1 MRFMARPYGS
11 DRVILLRK
19 INMKTKLT
27 MIAAATIAASSVSAN
42 EVRFTQSSQGA
53 AGTAS
58 IAIFDI
64 NQSTGQ
70 ANFIGRNSLD
80 ESNVTGGLATLVI
93 NQTGDANKADIDV
106 FTADDG
112 AGTINLAF
120 TGDSNDFD
128 LTYGAAADAT
138 WSTLDVDVVV
148 TGNSNTFVE
157 AIAQTTTSLVYD
169 AVVTGDTNA
178 IDTTSGSGVTT
189 MDIDYDIYGGN
200 NYLTVDTGT
209 LGGARDLDVD
219 ITGSSNDWTVNAKST
234 TSSTVDVL
242 QTAGANVTGVISQQ
256 GTNSTMDLDIAA
268 SLAGSFALTTV
279 DISAGSSATI
289 NLTTLGAGEFDL
301 TQNTDASIY
310 DVSMTLAAGADIDV
324 SM

>member
-64 NQSTGQ
+64 NQSTGKV
-70 ANFIGRNSLD
+70 NFIGRNSLD
-80 ESNVTGGLATLVI
+80 KSNVTGGLATLVI

-112 AGTINLAF
+112 VGTINLAF

-148 TGNSNTFVE
+148 TGNTNTFVE

-169 AVVTGDTNA
+169 AVVTGDSND

-189 MDIDYDIYGGN
+189 MDIDYDIVGN
-200 NYLTVDTGT
+200 SNNLTVNTGT
-209 LGGARDLDVD
+209 LVGARDLDVD
-219 ITGSSNDWTVNAKST
+219 IRGSSNDWTVNAKSM

-256 GTNSTMDLDIAA
+256 GTNSNMDLDIAA

-279 DISAGSSATI
+279 DLSAGSSATI
-289 NLTTLGAGEFDL
+289 NLTTLGAGTFDL

-310 DVSMTLAAGADIDV
+310 NVSMTLAAGADIDV

>member
-80 ESNVTGGLATLVI
+80 KSNVTGGLATLVI

-279 DISAGSSATI
+279 DMSAGSSATI

>member
-80 ESNVTGGLATLVI
+80 KSNVTGGLATLVI

-219 ITGSSNDWTVNAKST
+219 IRGSFNDWTVNAKST

-279 DISAGSSATI
+279 DMSAGSSATI

>member
-80 ESNVTGGLATLVI
+80 KSNVTGGLATLVI

-112 AGTINLAF
+112 VGTINLAF

-279 DISAGSSATI
+279 DMSAGSSATI

>member
-64 NQSTGQ
+64 NQSTGK

-80 ESNVTGGLATLVI
+80 KSNVTGGLATLVI

-112 AGTINLAF
+112 VGTINLAF

-148 TGNSNTFVE
+148 TGNTNTFVE

-169 AVVTGDTNA
+169 AVVTGDSND

-189 MDIDYDIYGGN
+189 MDIDYDIVGN
-200 NYLTVDTGT
+200 SNNLTVNTGT
-209 LGGARDLDVD
+209 LVGARDLDVD
-219 ITGSSNDWTVNAKST
+219 IRGSSNDWTVNAKSM

-279 DISAGSSATI
+279 DMSAGSSATI
-289 NLTTLGAGEFDL
+289 NLTTLGAGTFDL

-310 DVSMTLAAGADIDV
+310 NVSMTLAAGADIDV

>member
-80 ESNVTGGLATLVI
+80 KSNVTGGLATLVI

-219 ITGSSNDWTVNAKST
+219 ITGSSNDWTVNAKSA
-234 TSSTVDVL
+234 TSSAVDVL
-242 QTAGANVTGVISQQ
+242 QTAGANVTGLISQQ

-279 DISAGSSATI
+279 DMSAGSSATI

>member
-70 ANFIGRNSLD
+70 ANFIGRSSLD

-200 NYLTVDTGT
+200 NYLTVDTGN

-279 DISAGSSATI
+279 DMSAGSRATI

>member
-1 MRFMARPYGS
+1 MARPYGS

-279 DISAGSSATI
+279 DMSAGSSATI

>member
-80 ESNVTGGLATLVI
+80 KSNVTGGLATLVI

-256 GTNSTMDLDIAA
+256 VTNSTMDLDIAA

-279 DISAGSSATI
+279 DMSAGSRATI

>member
-11 DRVILLRK
+11 DRVILLRE

-80 ESNVTGGLATLVI
+80 KSNVTGGLATLVI

-112 AGTINLAF
+112 VGTINLAF

-279 DISAGSSATI
+279 DMSAGSSATI

>member
-11 DRVILLRK
+11 KRVILLRK

-80 ESNVTGGLATLVI
+80 KSNVTGGLATLVI

-279 DISAGSSATI
+279 DMSAGSSATI

>member
-64 NQSTGQ
+64 NQSTGK

-80 ESNVTGGLATLVI
+80 KSNVTGGLATLVI

-112 AGTINLAF
+112 VGTINLAF

-148 TGNSNTFVE
+148 TGNTNTFVE

-169 AVVTGDTNA
+169 AVVTGDSND

-189 MDIDYDIYGGN
+189 MDIDYDIVGN
-200 NYLTVDTGT
+200 SNNLTVNTGT
-209 LGGARDLDVD
+209 LVGARDLDVD
-219 ITGSSNDWTVNAKST
+219 IRGSSNDWTVNAKSM

-242 QTAGANVTGVISQQ
+242 QTAGANVTGVIKQQ
-256 GTNSTMDLDIAA
+256 GTNSNMDLDIAA
-268 SLAGSFALTTV
+268 SLSGSFALTTV
-279 DISAGSSATI
+279 DLSAGSSATI
-289 NLTTLGAGEFDL
+289 NLTTLGAGTFDL

-310 DVSMTLAAGADIDV
+310 NVSMTLAAGADIDV

>member
-1 MRFMARPYGS
+1 MARPYGS

-64 NQSTGQ
+64 NQSTGKV
-70 ANFIGRNSLD
+70 NFIGRNSLD
-80 ESNVTGGLATLVI
+80 KSNVTGGLATLVI

-112 AGTINLAF
+112 VGTINLAF

-148 TGNSNTFVE
+148 TGNTNTFVE

-169 AVVTGDTNA
+169 AVVTGDSND

-189 MDIDYDIYGGN
+189 MDIDYDIVGN
-200 NYLTVDTGT
+200 SNNLTVNTGT
-209 LGGARDLDVD
+209 LVGARDLDVD
-219 ITGSSNDWTVNAKST
+219 IRGSSNDWTVNAKSM

-242 QTAGANVTGVISQQ
+242 QTAGANVTGVIKQQ
-256 GTNSTMDLDIAA
+256 GTNSNMDLDIAA
-268 SLAGSFALTTV
+268 SLSGSFALTTV
-279 DISAGSSATI
+279 DLSAGSSATI
-289 NLTTLGAGEFDL
+289 NLTTLGAGTFDL

-310 DVSMTLAAGADIDV
+310 NVSMTLAAGADIDV

>member
-70 ANFIGRNSLD
+70 ANFIGRSSLD

-200 NYLTVDTGT
+200 NYLTVDTGN

-279 DISAGSSATI
+279 DMSAGSRATI

-324 SM
+324 NM

>member
-80 ESNVTGGLATLVI
+80 KSNVTGGLATLVI

-279 DISAGSSATI
+279 DMSAGSSATI
-289 NLTTLGAGEFDL
+289 NLTTLGAGTFDL

-310 DVSMTLAAGADIDV
+310 NVSMTLAAGADIDV

>member
-80 ESNVTGGLATLVI
+80 KSNVTGGLATLVI

-169 AVVTGDTNA
+169 AVVTGDSND

-189 MDIDYDIYGGN
+189 MDIDYDIVGN
-200 NYLTVDTGT
+200 SNNLTVNTGT
-209 LGGARDLDVD
+209 LVGARDLDVD
-219 ITGSSNDWTVNAKST
+219 IRGSSNDWTVNAKSM

-242 QTAGANVTGVISQQ
+242 QTAGANVTGVIKQQ
-256 GTNSTMDLDIAA
+256 GTNSNMDLDIAA
-268 SLAGSFALTTV
+268 SLSGSFALTTV
-279 DISAGSSATI
+279 DLSAGSSATI
-289 NLTTLGAGEFDL
+289 NLTTLGAGTFDL

-310 DVSMTLAAGADIDV
+310 NVSMTLAAGADIDV

>member
-70 ANFIGRNSLD
+70 ANFIGLNSLD
-80 ESNVTGGLATLVI
+80 KSNVTGGLATLVI

-279 DISAGSSATI
+279 DMSAGSSATI

>member
-1 MRFMARPYGS
+1 
-11 DRVILLRK
+11 
-19 INMKTKLT
+19 
-27 MIAAATIAASSVSAN
+27 
-42 EVRFTQSSQGA
+42 
-53 AGTAS
+53 
-58 IAIFDI
+58 
-64 NQSTGQ
+64 
-70 ANFIGRNSLD
+70 
-80 ESNVTGGLATLVI
+80 
-93 NQTGDANKADIDV
+93 
-106 FTADDG
+106 
-112 AGTINLAF
+112 
-120 TGDSNDFD
+120 
-128 LTYGAAADAT
+128 
-138 WSTLDVDVVV
+138 
-148 TGNSNTFVE
+148 
-157 AIAQTTTSLVYD
+157 
-169 AVVTGDTNA
+169 
-178 IDTTSGSGVTT
+178 

-279 DISAGSSATI
+279 DMSAGSSATI

>member
-1 MRFMARPYGS
+1 M
-11 DRVILLRK
+11 
-19 INMKTKLT
+19 
-27 MIAAATIAASSVSAN
+27 
-42 EVRFTQSSQGA
+42 
-53 AGTAS
+53 
-58 IAIFDI
+58 
-64 NQSTGQ
+64 
-70 ANFIGRNSLD
+70 
-80 ESNVTGGLATLVI
+80 
-93 NQTGDANKADIDV
+93 
-106 FTADDG
+106 
-112 AGTINLAF
+112 AF

-219 ITGSSNDWTVNAKST
+219 IRGSFNDWTVNAKST

-242 QTAGANVTGVISQQ
+242 QTAGANVTGVIKQL
-256 GTNSTMDLDIAA
+256 GANSTMDLDIAA
-268 SLAGSFALTTV
+268 SLAGSFALTTI
-279 DISAGSSATI
+279 DMSAGSSATI
-289 NLTTLGAGEFDL
+289 NLTTLGAGAFDL
-301 TQNTDASIY
+301 TQNTDASVY
-310 DVSMTLAAGADIDV
+310 NVSMTLAAGADIDV

>member
-80 ESNVTGGLATLVI
+80 KSNVTGGLATLVI

-279 DISAGSSATI
+279 DMSAGSSATI
-289 NLTTLGAGEFDL
+289 NLTTLGAGAFDL
-301 TQNTDASIY
+301 TQNTDASVY
-310 DVSMTLAAGADIDV
+310 NVSMTLAAGADIDV

>member
-80 ESNVTGGLATLVI
+80 KSNVTGGLATLVI

-148 TGNSNTFVE
+148 TGNTNTFVE

-279 DISAGSSATI
+279 DMSAGSSATI
-289 NLTTLGAGEFDL
+289 NLTTLGAGTFDL

-310 DVSMTLAAGADIDV
+310 NVSMTLAAGADIDV

>member
-279 DISAGSSATI
+279 DMSAGSSATI

>member
-70 ANFIGRNSLD
+70 ANFIGRGSLD
-80 ESNVTGGLATLVI
+80 KSNVTGGLAALVI

-242 QTAGANVTGVISQQ
+242 QTAGANVTGVIKQL
-256 GTNSTMDLDIAA
+256 GANSTMDLDIAA
-268 SLAGSFALTTV
+268 SLAGSFALTTI
-279 DISAGSSATI
+279 DMSAGSSATI
-289 NLTTLGAGEFDL
+289 NLTTLGAGAFDL
-301 TQNTDASIY
+301 TQNTDASVY
-310 DVSMTLAAGADIDV
+310 NVSMTLAAGADIDV
-324 SM
+324 NM

>member
-70 ANFIGRNSLD
+70 ANVIGRNSLD
-80 ESNVTGGLATLVI
+80 KSNVTGGLATLVI

-279 DISAGSSATI
+279 DMSAGSSATI

-301 TQNTDASIY
+301 TQNTDASVY
-310 DVSMTLAAGADIDV
+310 NVSMTLAAGADIDV

>member
-80 ESNVTGGLATLVI
+80 KSNVTGGLATLVI

-268 SLAGSFALTTV
+268 SLAGSFALTTI
-279 DISAGSSATI
+279 DMSAGSSATI
-289 NLTTLGAGEFDL
+289 NLTTLGAGAFDL
-301 TQNTDASIY
+301 TQNTDASVY
-310 DVSMTLAAGADIDV
+310 NVSMTLAAGADIDV

>member
-80 ESNVTGGLATLVI
+80 KSNVTGGLATLVI

-219 ITGSSNDWTVNAKST
+219 IRGSFNDWTVNAKST

-242 QTAGANVTGVISQQ
+242 QTAGANVTGVIKQL
-256 GTNSTMDLDIAA
+256 GANSTMDLDIAA
-268 SLAGSFALTTV
+268 SLAGSFALTTI
-279 DISAGSSATI
+279 DMSAGSSATI
-289 NLTTLGAGEFDL
+289 NLTTLGAGAFDL
-301 TQNTDASIY
+301 TQNTDASVY
-310 DVSMTLAAGADIDV
+310 NVSMTLAAGADIDV

>member
-80 ESNVTGGLATLVI
+80 KSNVTGGLATLVI

-112 AGTINLAF
+112 VGTINLAF

-148 TGNSNTFVE
+148 TGNTNTFVE

-169 AVVTGDTNA
+169 AVVTGDSND

-189 MDIDYDIYGGN
+189 MDIDYDIVGN
-200 NYLTVDTGT
+200 SNNLTVNTGT
-209 LGGARDLDVD
+209 LVGARDLDVD
-219 ITGSSNDWTVNAKST
+219 IRGSSNDWTVNAKSM

-279 DISAGSSATI
+279 DMSAGSSATI
-289 NLTTLGAGEFDL
+289 NLTTLGAGTFDL
-301 TQNTDASIY
+301 TQSTDESVY
-310 DVSMTLAAGADIDV
+310 NVSMTLAAGADIDV

>member
-80 ESNVTGGLATLVI
+80 KSNVTGGLATLVI

-189 MDIDYDIYGGN
+189 MDIDYDISGGN
-200 NYLTVDTGT
+200 NFLTVDTGT

-219 ITGSSNDWTVNAKST
+219 IRGSFNDWTVNAKST

-279 DISAGSSATI
+279 DMSAGSSATI

>member
-42 EVRFTQSSQGA
+42 EVHFTQSSQVAGGSA
-53 AGTAS
+53 A
-58 IAIFDI
+58 IAVFDI
-64 NQSTGQ
+64 NQSTDK

-80 ESNVTGGLATLVI
+80 KSNVTGGLATLVI

-112 AGTINLAF
+112 VGTINLAF

-148 TGNSNTFVE
+148 TGNTNTFVE

-169 AVVTGDTNA
+169 AVVTGDSND

-189 MDIDYDIYGGN
+189 MDIDYDIVGN
-200 NYLTVDTGT
+200 SNNLTVNTGT
-209 LGGARDLDVD
+209 LVGARDLDVD
-219 ITGSSNDWTVNAKST
+219 IRGSSNDWTVNAKSM

-242 QTAGANVTGVISQQ
+242 QTAGANVTGVIKQQ
-256 GTNSTMDLDIAA
+256 GTNSNMDLDIAA
-268 SLAGSFALTTV
+268 SLSGSFALTTV
-279 DISAGSSATI
+279 DLSAGSSATI
-289 NLTTLGAGEFDL
+289 NLTTLGAGTFDL

-310 DVSMTLAAGADIDV
+310 NVSMTLAAGADIDV